1 MKSTTGSGREYLVD
15 FETRQ
20 CTCGEWQHF
29 QAPCPE
35 VIACG
40 VATGELTRRPGKFLR
55 SVFPPSAFCRTLR
68 EINIREPPVPVPIP
82 QEPVSLVNRQHVVID
97 GGVDP
102 QIMTLEQMRAYRAS
116 QGTPD
121 TDEYIPPKPP
131 LCPSTGILLPPADDD
146 MKKYHGNDKR
156 YRYQMTG
163 TLKKSRGIFVAYDTC
178 LMHI

>member
-1 MKSTTGSGREYLVD
+1 
-15 FETRQ
+15 
-20 CTCGEWQHF
+20 
-29 QAPCPE
+29 
-35 VIACG
+35 
-40 VATGELTRRPGKFLR
+40 
-55 SVFPPSAFCRTLR
+55 
-68 EINIREPPVPVPIP
+68 
-82 QEPVSLVNRQHVVID
+82 
-97 GGVDP
+97 
-102 QIMTLEQMRAYRAS
+102 MTLEQMRAYRAS

-163 TLKKSRGIFVAYDTC
+163 TLKKIRCIFDAYDTC